1 MQLLGPRRINLEALN
16 SQDFGD
22 QSQFAKSRPM
32 SANNDRNRLQAT
44 VGEASVIGS
53 WAACRKR
60 LEANQPTV
68 SRG

>member
-44 VGEASVIGS
+44 VGEASVIDS
-53 WAACRKR
+53 
-60 LEANQPTV
+60 
-68 SRG
+68 

>member
-16 SQDFGD
+16 SQDFED

-53 WAACRKR
+53 
-60 LEANQPTV
+60 
-68 SRG
+68 